1 MTRTKYLVNILTRIQ
16 IQVNG
21 LSWLCISPLI
31 YIVIALRNKIFGQL
45 TDFFSQKEKG
55 LQLYDL
61 YLTAESEY
69 ILCSRQFKYLTKPD
83 QAIGFGDKGK
93 RKKKNAIMLDIGRW
107 IKHMSFHL
115 LKNYSILNSRDGY
128 GEISIM
134 KIL

>member
-1 MTRTKYLVNILTRIQ
+1 MILHLAINLYSNSFKKQDIWTAYR
-16 IQVNG
+16 
-21 LSWLCISPLI
+21 
-31 YIVIALRNKIFGQL
+31 F
-45 TDFFSQKEKG
+45 FFSQKEKG

-61 YLTAESEY
+61 YLIAESEY
-69 ILCSRQFKYLTKPD
+69 ILCSKQFKYLTKPD

-128 GEISIM
+128 GEISTM